1 MYICVNYFTMN
12 AQIYIGIDDTD
23 NLESRGTGYIAR
35 ALAQSLYQAKLV
47 NVDCITRHQLLVDP
61 QIPYTSHNSSAC
73 IRGKVTGNEYWIR
86 NYCSE
91 FLLENAASGSDVGLC
106 IAFEEE
112 IHEDIIRFGNQAKHI
127 VLTKSA
133 AESIAREHE
142 IFLAGLTG
150 KKIGLI
156 GALAAVG
163 LRFDGNDGRLL
174 WMKKLREVQ
183 GVFSVKKYREMV
195 SVDMIVDLQGTRV
208 PDDATIRI
216 TDWCRPIV
224 RNKKIVLF
232 AEKLNGNENCEYQ
245 SASKEYIKL
254 ISE

>member
-1 MYICVNYFTMN
+1 MN
-12 AQIYIGIDDTD
+12 LQIYIGIDDTD
-23 NLESRGTGYIAR
+23 NLESRGTGHMAR
-35 ALAQSLYQAKLV
+35 ALAQSLYQAGLV
-47 NVDCITRHQLLVDP
+47 NVDSITRHQLLVDP

-73 IRGKVTGNEYWIR
+73 IQGKVAGNDYWIR
-86 NYCSE
+86 NHCSD
-91 FLLENAASGSDVGLC
+91 FLLENAAEGSDVGLC

-112 IHEDIIRFGNQAKHI
+112 IHEDIIQFGKQAKRM

-133 AESIAREHE
+133 AVTIARDHE

-150 KKIGLI
+150 KKIGVI

-174 WMKKLREVQ
+174 WMERLREVQ

-195 SVDMIVDLQGTRV
+195 SIDMIVDLQGIPV
-208 PDDATIRI
+208 HDDATIRI

-232 AEKLNGNENCEYQ
+232 AEKLNMNENCEYQ
-245 SASKEYIKL
+245 SATKEYIKL